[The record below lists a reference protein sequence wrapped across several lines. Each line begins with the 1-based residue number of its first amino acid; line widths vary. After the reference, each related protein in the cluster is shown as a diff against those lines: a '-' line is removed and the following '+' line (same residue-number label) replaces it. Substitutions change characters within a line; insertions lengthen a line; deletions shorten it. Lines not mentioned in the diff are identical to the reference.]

1 MYFSKSQNLSKNI
14 YSSCLIEAP
23 ILFLLLFQN
32 IAAYAVVITP
42 DGEMEAFL
50 KLENLLKRKNSYNS
64 KDVKAKLADME
75 SLKKFIQVN
84 PSKVWIF

>member
-1 MYFSKSQNLSKNI
+1 
-14 YSSCLIEAP
+14 
-23 ILFLLLFQN
+23 
-32 IAAYAVVITP
+32 
-42 DGEMEAFL
+42 MEAFL

-84 PSKVWIF
+84 QSKA